1 AAAARPVLAHGL
13 RARNW
18 RVDVVEA
25 YRTVAA
31 RPSAQALTAAIEA
44 DAIAFTS
51 SSTVTAWIDIAG
63 RDALPGVVACIGP
76 VTAATAAEHGV
87 AVTVVA
93 AEHTVAGLVDALVAA
108 LSPGNSVSPG
118 TPPRALP

>member
-1 AAAARPVLAHGL
+1 V
-13 RARNW
+13 
-18 RVDVVEA
+18 VDA

-31 RPSAQALTAAIEA
+31 RPSPDALAAAAKA

-51 SSTVTAWIDIAG
+51 SSTVTSWLALAG
-63 RDALPGVVACIGP
+63 PDALPSVVACIGP

-93 AEHTVAGLVDALVAA
+93 AEHTVDGLVAALVAA
-108 LSPGNSVSPG
+108 LGPDEG
-118 TPPRALP
+118 